1 LNKFKKCS
9 KCKEEKSLDCFGLN
23 KNGRY
28 GVGNRCKDCNLIY
41 FKEYYL
47 KNKEYFNKRSREYY
61 LKNKENL
68 RKKSRE
74 YNSKNKEKINKYF
87 KEYRSKNKENCKKIV
102 KKYKKK
108 QREQLEDGY
117 IVQLITQNTGL
128 TTADIPSELIEAK
141 RLEIKIKRI
150 IKEE

>member
-1 LNKFKKCS
+1 MKSQERRYTLNKFKKCS

-47 KNKEYFNKRSREYY
+47 
-61 LKNKENL
+61 
-68 RKKSRE
+68 
-74 YNSKNKEKINKYF
+74 KNKEKINKYF